1 MNIGEHTPSLPPDSD
16 RRRSPRVKPDWS
28 RSSGAGSRA
37 PVPFDSYDHKNMEE
51 RPAPPE
57 AFVRSLSIFLGDQM
71 VPVLVKHG
79 EIWRW
84 NMHPGAG
91 VLTLPFPRHWTFR
104 RKGARN
110 DGHPLTDH
118 VIVGSW
124 KIAPGPL
131 NWWIAAAEQTATN
144 GLSRERIALK
154 SRGEDPSWVPRGF
167 TIIALPPHRNWMEP
181 QETDVHLLLAGS
193 PGAFPALNPR
203 AP

>member
-1 MNIGEHTPSLPPDSD
+1 MNIGEHTPDLSPDND
-16 RRRSPRVKPDWS
+16 RRRVSGVKPDWS
-28 RSSGAGSRA
+28 RPSGAKTPA
-37 PVPFDSYDHKNMEE
+37 PAPYNSYAHENMDA
-51 RPAPPE
+51 RRVPPE
-57 AFVRSLSIFLGDQM
+57 AFVRSLSEFLGCDM
-71 VPVLVKHG
+71 APVQVQYG

-104 RKGARN
+104 RKGAGD
-110 DGHPLTDH
+110 DGHPLRNH

-144 GLSRERIALK
+144 GLSRERLALR
-154 SRGEDPSWVPRGF
+154 SRREDPSWVPRGF
-167 TIIALPPHRNWMEP
+167 TIMVLPSRRNWMEP

-203 AP
+203 AS